1 MSESDAST
9 GTSPEPSEAAHT
21 RSPSSQ
27 ISSQESQASSPDQ
40 DYNIDTRPEII
51 KQSLEQ
57 CLDSVKSSGSFA
69 TSGVL
74 ADPTLSGLYVHNVGS
89 IGFPL
94 QEAQAKAV
102 IGASHR
108 APFGQGN
115 STPNFGKKLYQ
126 YLQSR
131 S

>member
-9 GTSPEPSEAAHT
+9 AASPEPSEAAHT

-27 ISSQESQASSPDQ
+27 ISSQESQASSLDQ
-40 DYNIDTRPEII
+40 DYNIDIRPEII
-51 KQSLEQ
+51 KQSLED
-57 CLDSVKSSGSFA
+57 CLDGVKSPGSFA

-102 IGASHR
+102 IDTSHR

-115 STPNFGKKLYQ
+115 FTLKFSKEIYQ
-126 YLQSR
+126 CLAFR

>member
-9 GTSPEPSEAAHT
+9 DTSPEPSEAAHT

-27 ISSQESQASSPDQ
+27 ISSQESQASSLDQ

-51 KQSLEQ
+51 KQSLQQ
-57 CLDSVKSSGSFA
+57 CLNSVKSPGSFA

-115 STPNFGKKLYQ
+115 STPNFGKELYQ

>member
-1 MSESDAST
+1 MPESDTST
-9 GTSPEPSEAAHT
+9 AASPESSEAAHT

-27 ISSQESQASSPDQ
+27 ISSQESEASSLDK
-40 DYNIDTRPEII
+40 DFNIDTRPENI
-51 KQSLEQ
+51 KQSLQE
-57 CLDSVKSSGSFA
+57 CLDSVKSPGSFA

-74 ADPTLSGLYVHNVGS
+74 PDPTLSGLYVHNVGS

-94 QEAQAKAV
+94 QEAQAEAI

-115 STPNFGKKLYQ
+115 FTPNPGKELYRR
-126 YLQSR
+126 LPFR

>member
-9 GTSPEPSEAAHT
+9 AVSPEPSDAAHT
-21 RSPSSQ
+21 RPPSPQ
-27 ISSQESQASSPDQ
+27 ISSQESNASSLNE
-40 DYNIDTRPEII
+40 DYDSDIRPEII
-51 KQSLEQ
+51 KQSLEE

-74 ADPTLSGLYVHNVGS
+74 PDPTLSGLHVHNVGS

-94 QEAQAKAV
+94 QEAQAKAI

-115 STPNFGKKLYQ
+115 PNPRL
-126 YLQSR
+126 L
-131 S
+131 

>member
-1 MSESDAST
+1 MFESDTST
-9 GTSPEPSEAAHT
+9 ATSPEPSEAAHT
-21 RSPSSQ
+21 PSPSSQ
-27 ISSQESQASSPDQ
+27 ISSQESEVSSLDE
-40 DYNIDTRPEII
+40 DYNVDTRPENI
-51 KQSLEQ
+51 KPSLEE
-57 CLDSVKSSGSFA
+57 CLDSVKSPGSFA

-94 QEAQAKAV
+94 QEAQAEQI

-115 STPNFGKKLYQ
+115 SNSQPL
-126 YLQSR
+126 
-131 S
+131 